1 MTFETPGDILCSI
14 EIMTCVAI
22 RVAIK
27 MRSALYG
34 QQKHDQIKMQ
44 QMMKNYYASTKTF
57 FVVPVPS
64 TEYKFVT
71 VISGSK
77 EKKGVNTTYIYVP
90 YSDALLAPFHPT
102 LAPLHQGSLIG
113 MLLSGR

>member
-1 MTFETPGDILCSI
+1 MVLGATFYTIFPRFLNGGSLTFETPGDILCSI

-44 QMMKNYYASTKTF
+44 QMMKNYYASTKSFLLFQYPLQNTNF
-57 FVVPVPS
+57 L
-64 TEYKFVT
+64 T
-71 VISGSK
+71 VISGSE
-77 EKKGVNTTYIYVP
+77 EKRREYNIYLCTV
-90 YSDALLAPFHPT
+90 L
-102 LAPLHQGSLIG
+102 
-113 MLLSGR
+113 

>member
-1 MTFETPGDILCSI
+1 
-14 EIMTCVAI
+14 MTCVAK

-64 TEYKFVT
+64 PEYKFVT
-71 VISGSK
+71 VISSSK
-77 EKKGVNTTYIYVP
+77 EKRREYNIYLCTV
-90 YSDALLAPFHPT
+90 L
-102 LAPLHQGSLIG
+102 
-113 MLLSGR
+113 

>member
-1 MTFETPGDILCSI
+1 MNRLSLTFETPSDILCSI

-34 QQKHDQIKMQ
+34 QQKPHDQIKMQ
-44 QMMKNYYASTKTF
+44 QMMKNYYASTKTV

-64 TEYKFVT
+64 PEYKFFDR
-71 VISGSK
+71 
-77 EKKGVNTTYIYVP
+77 N
-90 YSDALLAPFHPT
+90 
-102 LAPLHQGSLIG
+102 
-113 MLLSGR
+113 